1 MAAACGNLRS
11 QEYLPMR
18 NLLLA
23 SLMATL
29 LATSSGCCI
38 VDRLFQCRPCCG
50 WLSGCGSCGGN
61 CGPGGCSGY
70 DPYSSY
76 GGGCESCSGE
86 GCDQC
91 GGGDCNSWDYAG
103 GYRDGCYKTYGAHSP
118 WGCRAC
124 CMQSKHGPSADEQMY
139 NPPGPPTGAVTY
151 PYYTTRGPR
160 DFLARN
166 PASIG
171 P

>member
-1 MAAACGNLRS
+1 
-11 QEYLPMR
+11 MR

-23 SLMATL
+23 GM
-29 LATSSGCCI
+29 LASVLASSSGCCI
-38 VDRLFQCRPCCG
+38 VDRLFQCKPCCG

-61 CGPGGCSGY
+61 CGPGYNPYEGGGCQSCGG
-70 DPYSSY
+70 
-76 GGGCESCSGE
+76 GGGCESCGGE

-91 GGGDCNSWDYAG
+91 GGGNCNSWDWAG
-103 GYRDGCYKTYGAHSP
+103 GHSDGCYKTYGAHSP

-124 CMQSKHGPSADEQMY
+124 CAQSKYGPSADEQMY
-139 NPPGPPTGAVTY
+139 NEPGPPTGQVTY